1 VFKKRDFALGSVP
14 TSQHYKRRAE
24 ECRALA
30 EQAHDQ
36 HERASI
42 LRIARQWELLAE
54 YKEYKEKEAAD

>member
-1 VFKKRDFALGSVP
+1 LGSVP

>member
-1 VFKKRDFALGSVP
+1 MP
-14 TSQHYKRRAE
+14 TSEHYRRRAE

-36 HERASI
+36 HEHATI

-54 YKEYKEKEAAD
+54 YKGYREKEAAD